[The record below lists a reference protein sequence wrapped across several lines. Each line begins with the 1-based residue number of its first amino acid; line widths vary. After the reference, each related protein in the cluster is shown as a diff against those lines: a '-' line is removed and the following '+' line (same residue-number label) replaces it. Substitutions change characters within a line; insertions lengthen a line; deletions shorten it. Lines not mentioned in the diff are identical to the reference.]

1 MKLAAGKVEAFVN
14 AFPPKEMPAL
24 VLIYGPDQGGVRD
37 IGKRICTAFLGAEP
51 DPLQRIDLNDTEV
64 GGGRL
69 ADEAAAIPMF
79 GDKKLVLVRGG
90 GGQVARAAGD
100 YLAAPAKAALV
111 VIETGAL
118 RPSAALRKL
127 AESHDAA
134 MALPCFEADARQ
146 VSQLMRDQ
154 LEAEGFRIEAA
165 ALEAAVARLTTD
177 RGIMRRE
184 IERLVLYK
192 GPRGSAGFSADTALI
207 TLDDVDAALGDQ
219 SSLTL
224 DSLIDAVALGR
235 VAAADQALARL
246 TAGGQTLQSALGAVR
261 RHFQVLHLAT
271 GLIESG
277 TPQNQALSAFR
288 PPLHFRRKPLVENQL
303 RLWSRRKIE
312 RALALLH
319 KSEVDARAMRAAG
332 TRLPEAVAGQILLR
346 IARAAQR

>member
-1 MKLAAGKVEAFVN
+1 MKLPAGKVEAFVD
-14 AFPPKEMPAL
+14 AFPPEQMPAL

-37 IGKRICTAFLGAEP
+37 IGQRLCAAFLGAEP
-51 DPLQRIDLNDTEV
+51 DPLQRADLSDTEV

-100 YLAAPAKAALV
+100 YLAAPTKTALV

-127 AESHDAA
+127 VEAHADAI
-134 MALPCFEADARQ
+134 ALPCYEADARQ
-146 VSQLMRDQ
+146 LAQLIRDQ

-165 ALEAAVARLTTD
+165 ALEAAVARLATD

-192 GPRGSAGFSADTALI
+192 GPRGSAGFSGDAALI

-235 VAAADQALARL
+235 VAAADRALTRL
-246 TAGGQTLQSALGAVR
+246 TAGGQTLQTALGGVR
-261 RHFQVLHLAT
+261 RHFQILHLAT

-277 TPQNQALSAFR
+277 TPQTQALSAFR

-319 KSEVDARAMRAAG
+319 KSEIDARAMRAAG

>member
-1 MKLAAGKVEAFVN
+1 MKLTANKVEAFVD
-14 AFPPKEMPAL
+14 AFPPPDMPAL

-37 IGKRICTAFLGAEP
+37 IGQRLSAAFLGAEP
-51 DPLQRIDLNDTEV
+51 DPLQRVDLNDSDVT
-64 GGGRL
+64 GGRL

-79 GDKKLVLVRGG
+79 GDKILVLVRGG
-90 GGQVARAAGD
+90 GGQVARAAED
-100 YLAAPAKAALV
+100 YLAAPTKAALV
-111 VIETGAL
+111 IIETAAL
-118 RPSAALRKL
+118 RPAAALRKL
-127 AESHDAA
+127 VENHKLA

-146 VSQLMRDQ
+146 LAQLMRDQ
-154 LEAEGFRIEAA
+154 LDAEGFRIEAA
-165 ALEAAVARLTTD
+165 ALEAAVARLATD

-192 GPRGSAGFSADTALI
+192 GPRGSAGFSGETALI

-219 SSLTL
+219 STLTL

-246 TAGGQTLQSALGAVR
+246 TAGGQTLQTALGAVR
-261 RHFQVLHLAT
+261 RHFQTLHIAT
-271 GLIESG
+271 GLIETG
-277 TPQNQALSAFR
+277 TPQAQALSAFR

-312 RALALLH
+312 RALSLLH
-319 KSEVDARAMRAAG
+319 KSEIDARAMRAAG